1 MSRLVVYGP
10 CLDCAL
16 REFGEVSVVRR
27 DPDLPAEF
35 GLTRY
40 VETQCLK
47 VTVCKLV
54 DGLKPIEWKGG
65 E

>member
-10 CLDCAL
+10 CLDCAF
-16 REFGEVSVVRR
+16 REFGEASVMRR

-35 GLTRY
+35 GLTRC

-47 VTVCKLV
+47 VPVCKLV
-54 DGLKPIEWKGG
+54 EGLEPIRWKEG